1 MCAIRG
7 ANSSS
12 ATTMTNADNN
22 AEWLRVYS
30 GIQQYCATYNIPR
43 ENLLD
48 ILEDQKV
55 LPMIRGKATEFI
67 ATAVLRQVLDSRD
80 WVVTKLNLNAQT
92 SQQDRDIN
100 LTFRRTGTQLNA
112 EAKNAVRGSFRLQ
125 GRKRPQPFFTV
136 KCHKSRSNLKLQST
150 TNDRYLV
157 GEFDLLLCNVSNA
170 IFVGKS
176 LDAGLHLISDKAA
189 LDWLRS
195 FYDVSTDDELIRAA
209 YDDWRLCL
217 PVSIADEA
225 GVIPRQP
232 VVYMEDDANWFGPE
246 RLAPNLRSL
255 LNGVGT

>member
-1 MCAIRG
+1 MTDVD
-7 ANSSS
+7 NS
-12 ATTMTNADNN
+12 
-22 AEWLRVYS
+22 AEWLKVYS
-30 GIQQYCATYNIPR
+30 GIQQYCVTYNIPR

-55 LPMIRGKATEFI
+55 LPMIRGKATEYI
-67 ATAVLRQVLDSRD
+67 ATAFLRQVLDPRD

-92 SQQDRDIN
+92 SQQDQDIS
-100 LTFRRTGTQLNA
+100 LTFRRTGTQMHA

-125 GRKRPQPFFTV
+125 GRNRPQPFFTV

-170 IFVGKS
+170 IFAGKS
-176 LDAGLHLISDKAA
+176 LDLGLHLIRDKAGIA
-189 LDWLRS
+189 WLREH
-195 FYDVSTDDELIRAA
+195 YGVSTDEELIRAA

-217 PVSIADEA
+217 PVSIADED

-232 VVYMEDDANWFGPE
+232 VVYMNDDPNWFGSD